1 MNIEEYIAFCIAS
14 KICGWKGYIVLRKQM
29 SFKDVFMT
37 ILTEFTFHDSPVV
50 LDLKW
55 MGR

>member
-1 MNIEEYIAFCIAS
+1 MNIEEYIAFCIVS